1 MFLSGTVLHPLEI
14 RVLSGTLFGLVYYQA
29 IWAFLSGTVFGWV
42 YYGAVLAFLSRTVLD
57 LPEMGVI
64 SRTVIVL
71 SRKSGWSEFKFT
83 GDPGAVSAP
92 AIFTWGGFSARKPDP
107 ILNMNMKYKPT

>member
-1 MFLSGTVLHPLEI
+1 MDWFIIKPFGRSFLGQ
-14 RVLSGTLFGLVYYQA
+14 F
-29 IWAFLSGTVFGWV
+29 FGWV

-64 SRTVIVL
+64 SRTVFVL

-107 ILNMNMKYKPT
+107 ILNMNMKYEPT